1 MSISG
6 YPVQQTSRVS
16 ALKFIRRFHTSVRFA
31 IPTSIIPGIVSSVI
45 LNRASIM
52 KSFLALRTEK
62 RQVFT
67 TLTLQWAF
75 FFFILYGILLSPVFK
90 VSQVCRVK
98 AGHRIFRGKSAPSI
112 RTKRSTS
119 LVHTENWLNSCH
131 GLPSLYD
138 NHLHRSEM
146 SA

>member
-52 KSFLALRTEK
+52 KSFLALGTEK

-75 FFFILYGILLSPVFK
+75 FFYSLWHIVVP
-90 VSQVCRVK
+90 RV
-98 AGHRIFRGKSAPSI
+98 
-112 RTKRSTS
+112 
-119 LVHTENWLNSCH
+119 
-131 GLPSLYD
+131 
-138 NHLHRSEM
+138 
-146 SA
+146 

>member
-6 YPVQQTSRVS
+6 YPVQQTSRFS

-45 LNRASIM
+45 LTRASIV
-52 KSFLALRTEK
+52 KAFLPCVPKNVRYSPHLHCNG
-62 RQVFT
+62 
-67 TLTLQWAF
+67 LF
-75 FFFILYGILLSPVFK
+75 FIIILYGILLSAVFK
-90 VSQVCRVK
+90 VSQDCRVK

-112 RTKRSTS
+112 RTKRLTS
-119 LVHTENWLNSCH
+119 LVHPENWFNSCH

-146 SA
+146 SV

>member
-75 FFFILYGILLSPVFK
+75 FFYSLWHIVAPVFK

-98 AGHRIFRGKSAPSI
+98 AGYRIFRGKSAPSI